1 MHGATLKTVSAQQA
15 NLDYNYKN
23 TNLKLLQTNAAVR
36 FNNMCKKIRLFGKWY
51 VVKHNCVI

>member
-15 NLDYNYKN
+15 YLDYNYKN

-36 FNNMCKKIRLFGKWY
+36 FNNMCKKKY
-51 VVKHNCVI
+51 VYLENGM